1 MKPYY
6 QDEYVT
12 ILLGSCL
19 DTVLKG
25 ITGIVTDPPYE
36 LSFMGKKW
44 DGTGISFQ
52 QDTWKILRECCKPG
66 AMLLSFGG
74 DRTHHR
80 MMVAIEDAGWDI
92 RTCVYW
98 VFGSGFPKSLDISK
112 AIDKQAG
119 VEREV
124 IGKYRI
130 PNDSDAGNAGK
141 VVRSVTQ
148 DGGCFSATA
157 GKEGTSITKP
167 ATTEGQLWDGYGTA
181 LKPAVEIICVAMNPL
196 DGTFANNALKH
207 GVAGLNIDECRV
219 SMGKEDESNRQS
231 RNGKSMA
238 KLTIFGNDSGEIN
251 FAEVINPQGRFP
263 ANLIHDGSEEVIELF
278 PQSDVSGSAKNG
290 RPATRG
296 NYSKPENIFGGSIG
310 KNQGALHNDSGSASR
325 FFYCAKASKSE
336 RGNDNHHPTVKPLAL
351 MEYLVKLISPPK
363 DALLLDPFMGSGTTL
378 LACKQLGIKCI
389 GIELDESSCEI
400 AAKRC
405 IQESFDFD
413 ITTQSTEKQVELSI

>member
-263 ANLIHDGSEEVIELF
+263 ANLIHDGSEEVMDLF
-278 PQSDVSGSAKNG
+278 PNTNTHAGTY
-290 RPATRG
+290 RR
-296 NYSKPENIFGGSIG
+296 SKPSDRNGHLGAYVQNEPGQVVSNGDHSI
-310 KNQGALHNDSGSASR
+310 
-325 FFYCAKASKSE
+325 
-336 RGNDNHHPTVKPLAL
+336 
-351 MEYLVKLISPPK
+351 
-363 DALLLDPFMGSGTTL
+363 LLL
-378 LACKQLGIKCI
+378 CKGKLK
-389 GIELDESSCEI
+389 
-400 AAKRC
+400 
-405 IQESFDFD
+405 
-413 ITTQSTEKQVELSI
+413 